1 MDRHIE
7 VIGVDH
13 GWSGMK
19 TVSQVFTTG
28 VKEITTEPAFYNNVV
43 EFNGSYYKVGGKRLE
58 VRDLK
63 VENDNFYILTLA
75 AVAKELNRRG
85 MRNANILLSV
95 GLPLTR
101 FGAEKQDF
109 IDYLSKE
116 KEVTFRFDNEQY
128 RIRLA
133 RVSVFPQCYAAVADR
148 MKTLPKRVV
157 VVDIGSW
164 TIDIMPIEDS
174 APNEA
179 ECITIREGLIKC
191 MRTINEECMRQ
202 YGKELSEEDIQEIMR
217 TGKHDKLPQK
227 YLTIV
232 EECLR
237 AYVDKVYNILLEHG
251 YNLEVTEIVF
261 VGGGANVVKR
271 FGNYDGNNIQYI
283 EDSEHMLGAEHDA
296 VAQRYAH
303 FWRYMMNDDPV
314 YVGLTYSNNDIDEF
328 MNHASIEYGF
338 FTVKMGNR
346 EATQYYTKSENT
358 SAIQSKAR
366 YDSKYEHITSTGYQ
380 LMNYAPGSVF
390 KLDGKEYV
398 LSEKHT
404 LDITY
409 GEDLWCLE
417 YPSNYRYGEKID

>member
-1 MDRHIE
+1 MNRQHIE

-28 VKEITTEPAFYNNVV
+28 VKEITTEPAFFNNVV
-43 EFNGSYYKVGGKRLE
+43 EFNGCYYMVGGKRLE

-128 RIRLA
+128 RIKIA

-148 MKTLPKRVV
+148 MRTLPKRVV

-164 TIDIMPIEDS
+164 TIDIMPIADS

-202 YGKELSEEDIQEIMR
+202 HGRELSEEDIQEIMR
-217 TGKHDKLPQK
+217 NGKHEKLPQK

-232 EECLR
+232 EDVINLIYISSQTILHN
-237 AYVDKVYNILLEHG
+237 AQILLRKFLMLSISH
-251 YNLEVTEIVF
+251 NLL
-261 VGGGANVVKR
+261 
-271 FGNYDGNNIQYI
+271 YI
-283 EDSEHMLGAEHDA
+283 FL
-296 VAQRYAH
+296 
-303 FWRYMMNDDPV
+303 
-314 YVGLTYSNNDIDEF
+314 
-328 MNHASIEYGF
+328 
-338 FTVKMGNR
+338 
-346 EATQYYTKSENT
+346 
-358 SAIQSKAR
+358 
-366 YDSKYEHITSTGYQ
+366 
-380 LMNYAPGSVF
+380 
-390 KLDGKEYV
+390 
-398 LSEKHT
+398 
-404 LDITY
+404 
-409 GEDLWCLE
+409 
-417 YPSNYRYGEKID
+417 

>member
-1 MDRHIE
+1 M
-7 VIGVDH
+7 
-13 GWSGMK
+13 
-19 TVSQVFTTG
+19 
-28 VKEITTEPAFYNNVV
+28 
-43 EFNGSYYKVGGKRLE
+43 
-58 VRDLK
+58 K

-128 RIRLA
+128 RIKFA

-217 TGKHDKLPQK
+217 TGKHEKLPQK
-227 YLTIV
+227 YRTIV

-283 EDSEHMLGAEHDA
+283 EDVKANAKGYEYLGKLYLATHKKE
-296 VAQRYAH
+296 
-303 FWRYMMNDDPV
+303 F
-314 YVGLTYSNNDIDEF
+314 GL
-328 MNHASIEYGF
+328 G
-338 FTVKMGNR
+338 
-346 EATQYYTKSENT
+346 
-358 SAIQSKAR
+358 
-366 YDSKYEHITSTGYQ
+366 
-380 LMNYAPGSVF
+380 
-390 KLDGKEYV
+390 
-398 LSEKHT
+398 
-404 LDITY
+404 
-409 GEDLWCLE
+409 
-417 YPSNYRYGEKID
+417 